1 MIDSTT
7 GTDPTR
13 PSKTKPIMM
22 ANSSKIPWPRILAEG
37 GAIVVSILLA
47 FGIEA
52 WWSARQLHLEEQ
64 NILRQLAA
72 EFQTNAHLL
81 VERRHDH
88 EEILRA
94 TELVLSLTGPELDQE
109 MAESTEVRAAIDRMI
124 RWWTYDPQMGVISG
138 LTQSGRLSIISS
150 DLLRNALASWP
161 SRVQDLV
168 EDEIFAQQVTAN
180 QLEPFISDTV
190 AMRNVV
196 SYADVGESRFSAS
209 LARLL
214 TDQKFENL
222 VYLKLGLTLG
232 ILEEYVGLAADIT
245 AIQELIESASEAS

>member
-1 MIDSTT
+1 MI
-7 GTDPTR
+7 
-13 PSKTKPIMM
+13 
-22 ANSSKIPWPRILAEG
+22 ANSSRIPWPRILVEG

-64 NILRQLAA
+64 NILRQLTA
-72 EFQTNAHLL
+72 EFQTNAQLL
-81 VERRHDH
+81 AERRRDH

-94 TELVLSLTGPELDQE
+94 IELVLSITGPELDQE
-109 MAESTEVRAAIDRMI
+109 MAESPEVRTAIDRMI

-150 DLLRNALASWP
+150 DLLKNALASWP
-161 SRVQDLV
+161 SRVKDLV
-168 EDEIFAQQVTAN
+168 EDEIFAQHVTAN

-190 AMRNVV
+190 AMRNVA
-196 SYADVGESRFSAS
+196 SHGDVGASRFSAS

-214 TDQKFENL
+214 SDRKFENL

-232 ILEEYVGLAADIT
+232 VLEEYEGLEAEIA
-245 AIQELIESASEAS
+245 AIQELIEIESEAN

>member
-1 MIDSTT
+1 
-7 GTDPTR
+7 
-13 PSKTKPIMM
+13 M
-22 ANSSKIPWPRILAEG
+22 ATSSKIPWPRILAEG

-52 WWSARQLHLEEQ
+52 WWSARHLHLEEQ
-64 NILRQLAA
+64 NVLRQLTA

-81 VERRHDH
+81 AERRQNH

-94 TELVLSLTGPELDQE
+94 TQLVLSVTGPELDQE
-109 MAESTEVRAAIDRMI
+109 IAESPEVRAAIDRMT

-150 DLLRNALASWP
+150 DSLRNSLAAWP

-168 EDEIFAQQVTAN
+168 EDEIFTQQVTAN

-196 SYADVGESRFSAS
+196 SDANVGGSRFSTS
-209 LARLL
+209 LAGLL

-222 VYLKLGLTLG
+222 VHLKLILTLG
-232 ILEEYVGLAADIT
+232 ILEEYDGLAAEIT
-245 AIQELIESASEAS
+245 AIQELIEIASEAH